1 MQGAE
6 NGGDGGGGLWSLIG
20 YLYYPYGIVFQ
31 FIAIVHLIRSRGNYI
46 WFFIIF
52 MGGGPGAVIYI
63 IMEVIPDLGLIGEI
77 YRRQGR
83 KARIQTV
90 ENKII
95 DNPSAGNLEELAEL
109 YFDQGEFAKAR
120 EFCTRAIAARADSLH
135 TFYLRARC
143 AIEAGDFAGALP
155 DLEFVAGKDAQF
167 DARRAA
173 ALLAHA
179 YSMSDQKEN
188 ADAWFAHVVQYSVTT
203 ETELNYARHLKSQ
216 GRTAEAREWAGKIL
230 ERKRTMPHYQK
241 RRERPWFRKAEA
253 LLKEMK
259 TAAQRSIP

>member
-1 MQGAE
+1 MLAMQAAE
-6 NGGDGGGGLWSLIG
+6 EGGHGGGLWSLLG

-31 FIAIVHLIRSRGNYI
+31 FIAIVHLIRTRGNYI

-63 IMEVIPDLGLIGEI
+63 IMEVIPDLGLIGDL

-83 KARIQTV
+83 KSRIQTV
-90 ENKII
+90 ETKII

-109 YFDQGEFAKAR
+109 YFDQRDFAKAR
-120 EFCTRAIAARADSLH
+120 DYCTRAIAARADSLH

-143 AIEAGDFAGALP
+143 AIEAGDFAGAIP
-155 DLEFVAGKDAQF
+155 DLEFVAGKDAAF
-167 DARRAA
+167 DSHRAA

-179 YSMSDQKEN
+179 YSMAGRKEE

-216 GRTAEAREWAGKIL
+216 GRVTEAREWAGKIL
-230 ERKRTMPHYQK
+230 QRSRTMPHYQK
-241 RRERPWFRKAEA
+241 RRERPWLRKAEA

-259 TAAQRSIP
+259 PA